1 MAKTWAEVVGSE
13 GFQALSDT
21 DKAAARDQYFD
32 QVVAPKVPKEDLDFA
47 RNQFLSSTALTPP
60 KAAKGEAQMKAWEP
74 SALEEIVNVGKRGLL
89 QAELTKNTL
98 AFQAGLMDPATY
110 AEKTRE
116 LNRKMGAAAPSGE
129 TAAGLERLQEANETG
144 SISKVASELTKS
156 KNWKALGALV
166 GESAV
171 ATGEAIPFAIAGGLT
186 AGPGGAAAATGATSF
201 AAEFGSA
208 IGDLLEKKGISP
220 SDPVAIRAAIE
231 DPKFMAEVRER
242 GLKRGIP
249 VAAFDA
255 LSAGFAGRF
264 IRTLEKAAGAK
275 AVAKASAKEAGLQ
288 VGAGMA
294 GEAIAQAATGEK
306 KPLDVFIEGLAEL
319 PGGIGEATSNIY
331 RAQRQAAAAPGL
343 APEEAPPEAPPPAE
357 QPTPAAPPVAP
368 EAVAPT
374 PIEEPAAIAPQVKP
388 TPVDEMAARIAEST
402 GMPIEDARIMA
413 ERRAGVEAE
422 KLGATIPTTP
432 VPTNRV
438 EQLTQD
444 FIAAGE
450 APERAQ
456 QLATQ
461 QAQEEQDAD
470 ELATREAGAE
480 QPVSEPDRT
489 GVPVVGQ
496 PGAVPAPAGAGVP
509 EPTGVVPAGPTPTGI
524 EGGAEAQPPALTPE
538 AEYEAKKAKAQQI
551 AITNARTA
559 FDQVGEYNGDI
570 NAALDSYR
578 TNMADTLVEEGLKN
592 DADWNSLLSA
602 ADRAF
607 DSVVEEQKAKQKTTP
622 VQEAQPEAPK
632 RGRGRPTLPEEQKAA
647 SEAARKQQRLDA
659 NQAARDVKKV
669 EAELQK
675 AQQPLNEDDY
685 DNLDDLANAQNVQR
699 QQQQAAIR
707 QLYAI
712 SRENKG
718 KPGQRAA
725 ATLKAFPNQ
734 RFVQDAKTAYDYQKQ
749 QRASRSGVGAEAI
762 GEVNPSLAKVT
773 NGAQAITQI
782 LKTGNEVQKEIARR
796 IRGSV
801 GSVKVVVLEQGQE
814 LPEQLKKP
822 RNLREWERARGLYIE
837 NSQTRERTVYLRGE
851 SFGADQ
857 GVNNVTLLHELLH
870 AATNVK
876 LYQALNAIQRGFS
889 TDSKLVKVYGD
900 LVRTMNSA
908 GQRFNELARAGQ
920 LPEHISKLAR
930 FGNVF
935 EDAREFVAY
944 GMTDPVFQEFLMG
957 AKGYEE
963 DTSFFSR
970 FVDTIRRFFN
980 MGENMVNALT
990 DLIVV
995 TDKVINAPLTA
1006 DMRLAEYGM
1015 PEQVSAQAKEGERSK
1030 AQITKDVS
1038 EAMEK
1043 VRRSRTAEE
1052 YAKSISALH
1061 AIKDP
1066 TLIIPVVKQAWAY
1079 ADDKMRNAM
1088 AAAPTFDF
1096 LARWTKDTVPEL
1108 TNTNVLLEKMSGM
1121 SHQLLS
1127 QVGRMSE
1134 DVVRAFKKDP
1144 ALRKKIE
1151 DVVYTS
1157 TLAEVDPGDPNAKV
1171 RDARLDAAYQAL
1183 GDEGKRIYNMLRDY
1197 YRDITEYYS
1206 SLLDKQIEDLDVN
1219 DETKKNLLA
1228 AVKTIYEGKEKITP
1242 YFPLVRRGDFWLSVG
1257 TGKMRQFHLFET
1269 KAERDNA
1276 AKAMAAE
1283 RRTPLEEL
1291 LDEKKFSVGN
1301 DVDSLRQAS
1310 YQSSGMLRQIFDAID
1325 NSNLADPDAREALK
1339 DAIYQVYLQ
1348 AMPDQSFRRQFI
1360 HRKGITG
1367 FSTDLLRNINTTGAK
1382 MSVQLARIKYA
1393 PLLRN
1398 SISQARASVAPTPEY
1413 EPFVNSARNRVN
1425 AALTAGRK
1433 GDSVDQALESMAGV
1447 ANKASY
1453 LWYLSG
1459 AASALIQPF
1468 SVYITGLPILTSQ
1481 HGAKAAKE
1489 LAKMVTY
1496 INQYG
1501 VVRQNAD
1508 GTRSYVAPSLA
1519 NNTQLPAEE
1528 RRAIREM
1535 LERGVTQ
1542 SSYASEVFGYKSTP
1556 TEALYFDP
1564 SRGMIDNI
1572 PVAYGK
1578 GKQFANVVFG
1588 GLMHNTERLS
1598 REAIYLASYRLNRD
1612 AGKSHEDAVSQ
1623 AVIDTNEAL
1632 GNYDMTNRPIAM
1644 QKPGGK
1650 ILLQFQMFPLHTTLL
1665 LLTNFKRMLPL
1676 LNKEGKKEAAIK
1688 FFGVMGTAFSVAGLV
1703 GVPAFSA
1710 IMGLLGWAWKQFGKD
1725 DDWPEDLKSLD
1736 FETWFRT
1743 VFLPQQLGADLA
1755 NLVEHGPLNAAT
1767 GLDFA
1772 SRLSLNNL
1780 WGRDTKETKTTRENV
1795 IAAAM
1800 SHAGPTASMILS
1812 LADGWDAW
1820 SNGDTKKAVEKLTP
1834 AAVRNMVIWDR
1845 MREEGIKDYRGA
1857 QLMSPEAISTGE
1869 LFGQMLGFRPALS
1882 ADLQEKNFKL
1892 LGIEN
1897 RILNKRSQL
1906 LARLDN
1912 AYRNKD
1918 VAAYRDAYKDMVDF
1932 NTGFP
1937 SYEID
1942 DDALVASLE
1951 KKEEQR
1957 GSSYRGIIPTEKN
1970 VPIIEKALVQSR
1982 KLVQERERKARGE

>member
-1 MAKTWAEVVGSE
+1 MAKPWAEVVSSE
-13 GFQALSDT
+13 GFQALSDAE
-21 DKAAARDQYFD
+21 KASARDQYFN
-32 QVVAPKVPKEDLDFA
+32 QVVAPKVPEGDLDFA
-47 RNQFLSSTALTPP
+47 RNQFLSSTSLTPP
-60 KAAKGEAQMKAWEP
+60 KQAEKQAEMKAWEP

-98 AFQAGLMDPATY
+98 AYQAGLMDPATY

-129 TAAGLERLQEANETG
+129 TAAGLERLQKANETG

-343 APEEAPPEAPPPAE
+343 APEEVPEEAPAPVE
-357 QPTPAAPPVAP
+357 QPTPAPVPVAP
-368 EAVAPT
+368 VAAVTPT
-374 PIEEPAAIAPQVKP
+374 PVEEPAAITPQIKP
-388 TPVDEMAARIAEST
+388 TPVDELAARIAEST
-402 GMPIEDARIMA
+402 GMPIEDARVMA
-413 ERRAGVEAE
+413 ERRAGVESEA
-422 KLGATIPTTP
+422 LGATVPTTAA
-432 VPTNRV
+432 PTNRV
-438 EQLTQD
+438 EELTQE
-444 FIAAGE
+444 FVAAGE
-450 APERAQ
+450 APKRAQ
-456 QLATQ
+456 QLAIQ

-470 ELATREAGAE
+470 ELAAREAGAE
-480 QPVSEPDRT
+480 QPVSGADRT

-496 PGAVPAPAGAGVP
+496 PSAEPTTAGAGVT

-524 EGGAEAQPPALTPE
+524 EGGEEVQPPALTEEPV
-538 AEYEAKKAKAQQI
+538 AEEPAPVEPI
-551 AITNARTA
+551 A
-559 FDQVGEYNGDI
+559 
-570 NAALDSYR
+570 
-578 TNMADTLVEEGLKN
+578 
-592 DADWNSLLSA
+592 
-602 ADRAF
+602 
-607 DSVVEEQKAKQKTTP
+607 
-622 VQEAQPEAPK
+622 EAQPEAPK
-632 RGRGRPTLPEEQKAA
+632 RGRGRPALSEEQKAV

-685 DNLDDLANAQNVQR
+685 DNLDDLAEAQNVQR
-699 QQQQAAIR
+699 QQQQAAVR

-725 ATLKAFPNQ
+725 AALKAFPNQ
-734 RFVQDAKTAYDYQKQ
+734 RFVQDAKTAYEYQKQ
-749 QRASRSGVGAEAI
+749 QRASRSGVDAEAI

-801 GSVKVVVLEQGQE
+801 GGVKVVVLEQGQE

-920 LPEHISKLAR
+920 LPEHVSKLAR

-970 FVDTIRRFFN
+970 FVDAIRRFFN

-1015 PEQVSAQAKEGERSK
+1015 PEQVSAQDKEATRSK

-1061 AIKDP
+1061 AVKDP

-1134 DVVRAFKKDP
+1134 DVKNAFKKDLT
-1144 ALRKKIE
+1144 LRKKLE

-1171 RDARLDAAYQAL
+1171 RDARLDAMYKAL
-1183 GDEGKRIYNMLRDY
+1183 GAEGQRIYNMLRDY

-1206 SLLDKQIEDLDVN
+1206 SLLDKQIEDLDIN

-1228 AVKTIYEGKEKITP
+1228 AVKVIYEGKERITP

-1283 RRTPLEEL
+1283 RRTSLEEL
-1291 LDEKKFSVGN
+1291 LDEKKFSIGN

-1325 NSNLADPDAREALK
+1325 SSNLADPDAREALK

-1367 FSTDLLRNINTTGAK
+1367 FSTDLLQNINTTGAK

-1398 SISQARASVAPTPEY
+1398 SISQARASIAPTPEY

-1433 GDSVDQALESMAGV
+1433 GDSVDQALEAMAGV

-1453 LWYLSG
+1453 IWYLSG

-1468 SVYITGLPILTSQ
+1468 SVYITGLPVLLAS
-1481 HGAKAAKE
+1481 HGSKAPQA
-1489 LAKMVTY
+1489 LAKMVAY
-1496 INQYG
+1496 MNQYG

-1519 NNTQLPAEE
+1519 NNTALPAEE
-1528 RRAIREM
+1528 RRAVREM

-1542 SSYASEVFGYKSTP
+1542 STYASEVFGYKSTP
-1556 TEALYFDP
+1556 TESLYFDP
-1564 SRGMIDNI
+1564 TRGVIDNI

-1578 GKQFANVVFG
+1578 GKQFANVLFG

-1598 REAIYLASYRLNRD
+1598 REAIYLASYRLGRD
-1612 AGKSHEDAVSQ
+1612 AGKSHDEAVGQ

-1632 GNYDMTNRPIAM
+1632 GNYDPTNRPIAM

-1688 FFGVMGTAFSVAGLV
+1688 FFGTMGTAFSVAGLA

-1710 IMGLLGWAWKQFGKD
+1710 VMGLLGWAWKEFGKD

-1743 VFLPQQLGADLA
+1743 VFLPKELGADLA
-1755 NLVEHGPLNAAT
+1755 NLVEHGPLNAVT

-1780 WGRDTKETKTTRENV
+1780 WGRDTKETKTTRESV
-1795 IAAAM
+1795 TAAAL

-1820 SNGDTKKAVEKLTP
+1820 SNGDTQKAVEKLTP
-1834 AAVRNMVIWDR
+1834 AAVRNVAIWNH
-1845 MREEGIKDYRGA
+1845 MREEGVKDYRGA
-1857 QLMSPEAISTGE
+1857 QLMSPEAVSTGE
-1869 LFGQMLGFRPALS
+1869 LFGQIIGFRPALS

-1897 RILNKRSQL
+1897 RILNKRNQL

-1942 DDALVASLE
+1942 NDTLVSSLE

-1957 GSSYRGIIPTEKN
+1957 GKSYRGIVPTEKN
-1970 VPIIEKALVQSR
+1970 VPIIEEALVQSR
-1982 KLVQERERKARGE
+1982 KRVQERERKARGE